1 VYDAGLAWGVAWDA
15 LACGLFVEGTKR
27 AGRVAFS
34 LVEADSGVARLA
46 LTLTAAETT
55 ARRAADALLAT
66 SVVSFAAVGNAAA
79 LFEKVTGDAR
89 EANRGGSAG
98 GTCG

>member
-15 LACGLFVEGTKR
+15 LACGLFVEGTEG

-34 LVEADSGVARLA
+34 LVEADSGVACLALA
-46 LTLTAAETT
+46 LTAETT
-55 ARRAADALLAT
+55 ARGAANALLTT
-66 SVVSFAAVGNAAA
+66 SVVSFAAVGDAAA
-79 LFEKVTGDAR
+79 LFEKVTGYAR